1 MKQVFLHIG
10 TQKTGSSSIQ
20 FFLHSNR
27 ERLTELGYLYP
38 SEKKTHH
45 NLAYTLLGDPKADHK
60 SNTWE
65 DIIAEIDNSKLDKII
80 ISSEFF
86 AQSSKI
92 EFIEKIAAYL
102 AKYQT
107 KIIVYLKRQDKK
119 VESSFNQQMK
129 TGVYAGTVEFF
140 LKESKSPNY
149 LKMLDNW
156 GQVFG
161 RENIIVRSLEKEQI
175 PDIYQDF
182 LKNIGIAS
190 LDGFTK
196 TEDRNIKPNIDQISA
211 INFINQKIASKLDLK
226 KQGFNKLN
234 RQPKDLVF
242 KNYPKSFFKYTQHW
256 QASTKYNL
264 IPCEKALEIL
274 EQCQEQNSQIA
285 KQYLNREDGRL
296 FYEPLEKYEHEPLT
310 IENLNKEQ
318 LIDLCSYILK
328 KQPQW
333 MSNGKLKQKAD
344 ESIEFNESHE
354 DNDFNSDD

>member
-20 FFLHSNR
+20 FFLSKNR
-27 ERLTELGYLYP
+27 KRLSELGYLYP

-45 NLAYTLLGDPKADHK
+45 NLAFTLLGDPKADYK

-65 DIIAEIDNSKLDKII
+65 DITAEIDNSKLDKII

-86 AQSSKI
+86 AQSIKI

-140 LKESKSPNY
+140 LKESKNPNY

-161 RENIIVRSLEKEQI
+161 RENVIVRPLEKEQI

-182 LKNIGIAS
+182 LKNVGIAS

-196 TEDRNIKPNIDQISA
+196 TEDRNVKPNVAQISA
-211 INFINQKIASKLDLK
+211 INFINQKIASKLGLK

-234 RQPKDLVF
+234 RQPKDLAF
-242 KNYPKSFFKYTQHW
+242 RNYPKSFFKYTQHW

-264 IPCEKALEIL
+264 IPYEKALQIL
-274 EQCQEQNSQIA
+274 EECQEQNNQIA
-285 KQYLNREDGRL
+285 KQYLNREDGCL
-296 FYEPLEKYEHEPLT
+296 FYEPLEQYEHESLSL
-310 IENLNKEQ
+310 ESLSKEQ
-318 LIDLCSYILK
+318 LVDLCSYILK
-328 KQPQW
+328 KQTQW
-333 MSNGKLKQKAD
+333 MSDKELKQGID
-344 ESIEFNESHE
+344 DSIELNESHE
-354 DNDFNSDD
+354 DDDYDGDD